1 MKELQSMFK
10 KNPYVSRTH
19 VGEEILRTIA
29 AVALRII
36 PQRLDAAQRAV
47 RTCALERDSGEES
60 DRSRAKRN
68 AVRE

>member
-1 MKELQSMFK
+1 MRFIDVQE
-10 KNPYVSRTH
+10 NPYVSRNH
-19 VGEEILRTIA
+19 AGEEILRTIA

-60 DRSRAKRN
+60 DGSRAERN